1 MINSFYSLKLVL
13 VILIVVSL
21 AATFKAVYSDDDPVF
36 DILGHSGG
44 LMLYVNL
51 LQNPKICNDLVYES
65 AGVCVIL
72 QPLVSYL
79 AGKEKS
85 PPKYGLL

>member
-1 MINSFYSLKLVL
+1 MNRSDSLKLVL
-13 VILIVVSL
+13 VVLIVVSSI
-21 AATFKAVYSDDDPVF
+21 ASFRAIYGDDDPVF
-36 DILGHSGG
+36 DMLGHSDG
-44 LMLYVNL
+44 LIFYTEL

-65 AGVCVIL
+65 SGVCVIP

-85 PPKYGLL
+85 PPEA